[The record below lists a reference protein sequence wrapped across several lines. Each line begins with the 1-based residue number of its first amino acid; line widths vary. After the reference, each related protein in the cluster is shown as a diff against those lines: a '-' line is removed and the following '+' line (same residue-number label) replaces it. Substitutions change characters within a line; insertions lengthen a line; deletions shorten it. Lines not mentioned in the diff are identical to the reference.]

1 MEMQFKDLPFSYR
14 LAQGGMVGC
23 LGAWLTIGSGFNQ
36 WPEIMKWIFG
46 GVVVSIAVFSL
57 VVASYVI
64 VRYPYLSLVPTND
77 FFATN
82 TSQSIKPIARV
93 LGCLSLFVFTMLF
106 IVFVLN
112 IAGLRAG
119 PLNRNQLWVAVL
131 YLPLMIGFVGFLTLF
146 YSSEKYPVVATFIHV
161 TLGIGILFFPLY
173 LPAIFIGSVRC
184 KALLNDEIA
193 RQEFE
198 TMESQS

>member
-1 MEMQFKDLPFSYR
+1 MEMQFKDLPLSYR
-14 LAQGGMVGC
+14 LAQGGIAGC
-23 LGAWLTIGSGFNQ
+23 LFAWFTIARSGFHK
-36 WPEIMKWIFG
+36 WPENVKWIVV
-46 GVVVSIAVFSL
+46 GVVVAIAVFSL

-82 TSQSIKPIARV
+82 TSQSIKPLGRV
-93 LGCLSLFVFTMLF
+93 LGCLSLFVFTMFF
-106 IVFVLN
+106 IVCVLN
-112 IAGLRAG
+112 IAGVMAG
-119 PLNRNQLWVAVL
+119 GMNRMQLLFAVI

-146 YSSEKYPVVATFIHV
+146 YSLEKFPVVATFIHV

-184 KALLNDEIA
+184 KALLDDEIA

-198 TMESQS
+198 TMD